1 LHIGPIEVDP
11 PVVLAPMAGVTNA
24 AFRRLCRQFG
34 AGLYV
39 GEMLGARAIVENHAR
54 TLQLTEF
61 DKDETIR
68 SIQLYG
74 IHAETVAGAVRRLVD
89 EGRADHLDMNF
100 GCPAPKVTR
109 HGGGAALPFKWRLF
123 ESIVSSA
130 VQAAGEIPVTVKF
143 RMGID
148 DDHLTFLNAGRIAEA
163 AGAAAVALHART
175 AQQLYSGEARWAAI
189 GELKQAVTSIPV
201 LGNGDIWD
209 ATDALAMVEQTGC
222 DGVVIGRGCLGRPWL
237 FRELGEAF
245 AGRPIT
251 PPPGLGEVVAIMME
265 HARLLV
271 DQFGPDRAMRSF
283 RKHTSW
289 YLKGFVVGAE
299 TRRRL
304 SAIETI
310 EEIEEIMAGVD
321 FDQDFPPEAARSPR
335 GHTHGPRP
343 VKLPHGYLNDP
354 EAMERL
360 PKAAGI
366 AVSGG

>member
-1 LHIGPIEVDP
+1 LQIGPIEVNP

-24 AFRRLCRQFG
+24 AFRRLARQFG

-54 TLQLTEF
+54 TLQLATF
-61 DKDETIR
+61 DNDETIR

-74 IHAETVAGAVRRLVD
+74 THAGTVANAIRRLID
-89 EGRADHLDMNF
+89 AGRADHLDMNF

-109 HGGGAALPFKWRLF
+109 HGGGAALPFRWRLF
-123 ESIVSSA
+123 ESIVTSA
-130 VQAAGEIPVTVKF
+130 VQAAGEVPVTVKF

-163 AGAAAVALHART
+163 AGVAAVALHART
-175 AQQLYSGEARWAAI
+175 AHQLYSGEASWAAI

-201 LGNGDIWD
+201 LGNGDIWE

-237 FRELGEAF
+237 FRELAEAF

-251 PPPGLGEVVAIMME
+251 PPPGLREVVAIMME
-265 HARLLV
+265 HVRLLV
-271 DQFGPDRAMRSF
+271 DQFGPDRGLRSF
-283 RKHTSW
+283 RKHPSW
-289 YLKGFVVGAE
+289 YLKGFVVGAGA
-299 TRRRL
+299 RRRL
-304 SAIETI
+304 SAIEAVA
-310 EEIEEIMAGVD
+310 EIEEILAGVD
-321 FDQDFPPEAARSPR
+321 FDQDFPAEAARSPR

-354 EAMERL
+354 EAMGRL
-360 PKAAGI
+360 PRAAGY